1 LTFPGPFFTLR
12 ADAGHAPICGTSGPK
27 YGIPLFLWEKYRT
40 GKNRHLL
47 THALLTFLEAPGPA
61 W

>member
-1 LTFPGPFFTLR
+1 MLR
-12 ADAGHAPICGTSGPK
+12 SAEHLVHK